1 MSRLCSP
8 EKVEWM
14 EKIWSSFTL
23 LTKDWLI
30 SILFGLFLVNLRS
43 PLCRVRNGCLFRL
56 LIVKSFSNS
65 FASMICRPSLM
76 IVMYYNSLI
85 KITLIGLLGTALG
98 LSGRVSRL
106 RRTKSKDDCI
116 LHWSP
121 GLIHRLE
128 RVKQMSCGWLQVGE
142 NQSFQDLHN
151 ITCQSE

>member
-30 SILFGLFLVNLRS
+30 SILFGLFLVNLRY

-65 FASMICRPSLM
+65 FTSMICRPSLM

-85 KITLIGLLGTALG
+85 KININRFAWDSSRTFRSSVQMAQNKVQGRLHPPLTWWIGTQTREGQTNEL
-98 LSGRVSRL
+98 
-106 RRTKSKDDCI
+106 
-116 LHWSP
+116 
-121 GLIHRLE
+121 
-128 RVKQMSCGWLQVGE
+128 
-142 NQSFQDLHN
+142 
-151 ITCQSE
+151 